1 MGSVEILAPA
11 GDLASMYAAFS
22 GGADAVYCAGNLF
35 GARAYAKNFSTE
47 EMLEAIEYAQI
58 RQKKLYLTVNT
69 LLKNEEIKEYLYDFL
84 CPFYEAGLPGIIV
97 QDTGV
102 MKFVHEN
109 FPELEIHGS
118 TQLSITQANALKAF
132 RQIGMTRFVPAREL
146 SLEEVRA
153 LKKQTGLEVECFVH
167 GALCYCYSGQCLFS
181 SLAGGRSG
189 NRGKCA
195 QPCRK
200 TYTLQNG
207 KTAYFLSPKDICTI
221 ELLPELIEAGVD
233 SFKIEGRMKSPEYS
247 ALTAYLYKKYATL
260 YEEVGKENYY
270 QRIFDK
276 NHRPTEEYARDFGA
290 LSDLFNRGG
299 FSKGYY
305 VMHHGPE
312 MMSTGRQNH
321 YGTGIGEVTIKKDAS
336 AILLKLAADIRKD
349 DVLEIRSQDDV
360 SLLTINGSKDGKKGE
375 TVSYVPFENRNQILK
390 ELRQESKNGT
400 LYLYRLRNY
409 GLMAKIGEEF
419 LRESCIH
426 GKSPLVKEHSFLSGV
441 PISVMLSA
449 HVGQPLGLR
458 ILSSNSGIEIC
469 VSSDAIVEEAKKAP
483 IVREKIE
490 TQLRKTGSLPWKVE
504 TVILNLDENCFFSM
518 SVLNEL
524 RREGLELLKQK
535 ILSGYRRSVKEER
548 QQNHGEL
555 YLESKMT
562 ELQSGK
568 QNVDGM
574 AQRYQGQTMSQQA
587 VDADGIPSESLGQA
601 VRKQKYDTKEIR
613 CCFRVATPE
622 QLSAVIN
629 YISVSKRL
637 YKNDIEI
644 ILNGSIASISKLKRM
659 LEMIQ
664 NRFGEKQEHL
674 SVFLTMPS
682 IFRNP
687 AQQLWKTEMSEV
699 LSDEWLD
706 GCYIRNY
713 ESYGFLKELGFAKEI
728 RGDQTLYCYNDDA
741 EAFLKSLSMERR
753 ISSPELNLRELRDTN
768 PASQIL
774 TVYGSQ
780 NVMVSAQCLQGNELQ
795 CKRRKNG
802 NPVNDA
808 GQTDFASKSVVKPDA
823 DLDLSILSF
832 MNEKKEKYF
841 GIPVCDYCYFNIYYQ
856 EPTNLCESIGKIQ
869 ESGFYGILY
878 DFISEDETKTGHI
891 LDAFFPEKG
900 EYGEKS
906 DGMMTMNSAHNSFTG
921 RFFKGID

>member
-47 EMLEAIEYAQI
+47 EMFEAIEYAQI
-58 RQKKLYLTVNT
+58 RKKKLYLTVNT

-84 CPFYEAGLPGIIV
+84 CPFYEAGLHGIIV

-118 TQLSITQANALKAF
+118 TQLSITQAHALEAF

-146 SLEEVRA
+146 SLEEVRE

-181 SLAGGRSG
+181 SFAGGRSG

-260 YEEVGKENYY
+260 YEKAGKENYY

-321 YGTGIGEVTIKKDAS
+321 YGTGIGEVILKKDAS
-336 AILLKLAADIRKD
+336 SIQLKLAADIRKD
-349 DVLEIRSQDDV
+349 DVLEIRNQDDV

-375 TVSYVPFENRNQILK
+375 TVSYVPFENRTRILK
-390 ELRQESKNGT
+390 ELQQESKKGK

-409 GLMAKIGEEF
+409 GLMAKIGEDF

-426 GKSPLVKEHSFLSGV
+426 GKSPLAREHSFLSGV

-449 HVGQPLGLR
+449 HVGQPLSLQIRFDFQTALDGEVLSDIEFSYGR
-458 ILSSNSGIEIC
+458 KRSSDRKFLSDGKVSPEKDVTELSSNSGIAIC
-469 VSSDAIVEEAKKAP
+469 VSSDTIVEKAQKAP
-483 IVREKIE
+483 MVRDKIE
-490 TQLRKTGSLPWKVE
+490 TQLKKTGSLPWKVE
-504 TVILNLDENCFFSM
+504 SVILNLDENCFFSM

-524 RREGLELLKQK
+524 RREGLERLKQK
-535 ILSGYRRSVKEER
+535 LLSGCRRSGKEK
-548 QQNHGEL
+548 QQKN
-555 YLESKMT
+555 
-562 ELQSGK
+562 
-568 QNVDGM
+568 
-574 AQRYQGQTMSQQA
+574 QGQVMSQQE
-587 VDADGIPSESLGQA
+587 DGIKAMS
-601 VRKQKYDTKEIR
+601 Y
-613 CCFRVATPE
+613 CFRVATPE

-629 YISVSKRL
+629 YISASERL
-637 YKNDIEI
+637 YNNDLEI
-644 ILNGSIASISKLKRM
+644 ILNGSIASISTLKQM
-659 LEMIQ
+659 LEMLR
-664 NRFGEKQEHL
+664 NHFGEKRKNL

-687 AQQLWKTEMSEV
+687 AQQLWKTKMSHV
-699 LSDEWLD
+699 LSGEWLD

-728 RGDQTLYCYNDDA
+728 RGDQTLYCYNDYA
-741 EAFLKSLSMERR
+741 EAFLKSLSIERR
-753 ISSPELNLRELRDTN
+753 ISSPELTLRELQDTN

-795 CKRRKNG
+795 CKRKDH
-802 NPVNDA
+802 PVNGD
-808 GQTDFASKSVVKPDA
+808 GHTGFDSKSVVKPDA
-823 DLDLSILSF
+823 DVGDVSVLSF
-832 MNEKKEKYF
+832 WDEKKEGYF
-841 GIPVCDYCYFNIYYQ
+841 GIPVCDYCYFNIYHQ
-856 EPTNLCESIGKIQ
+856 EPTNLCESIGKIR

-878 DFISEDETKTGHI
+878 DFISEDETMTGHI
-891 LDAFFPEKG
+891 LDAFFPENR
-900 EYGEKS
+900 EYKETS
-906 DGMMTMNSAHNSFTG
+906 DGRMPMNSAHNRFTG